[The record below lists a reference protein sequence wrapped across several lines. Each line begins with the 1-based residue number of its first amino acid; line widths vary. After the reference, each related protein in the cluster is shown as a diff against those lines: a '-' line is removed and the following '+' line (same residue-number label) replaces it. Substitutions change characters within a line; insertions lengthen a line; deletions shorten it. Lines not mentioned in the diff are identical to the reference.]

1 MVCFAVMPCFVCV
14 VFFGFAA
21 LEETSRRT
29 QLSERVKTGTPHR
42 PLAASPPRLFRPTL
56 EPLPQLLAFLPGRT
70 IALAA
75 PTPMRTD
82 VALAAATGAAVGGAA
97 VLLAHKTGWLGGRRA
112 PSLNWGD
119 AAVAPAAKHA
129 NGGGGAQSQT
139 APTRLSAATLASD
152 PVVRE
157 QLTRNIQFLGAE
169 GQAALA
175 DALVIVV
182 GLGGVGSHA
191 AHHLLRA
198 GVGRLRLI
206 DFDQVSRYRVCALR
220 ERDLCC
226 AFASLF

>member
-1 MVCFAVMPCFVCV
+1 
-14 VFFGFAA
+14 
-21 LEETSRRT
+21 
-29 QLSERVKTGTPHR
+29 
-42 PLAASPPRLFRPTL
+42 
-56 EPLPQLLAFLPGRT
+56 
-70 IALAA
+70 
-75 PTPMRTD
+75 MRTD

-97 VLLAHKTGWLGGRRA
+97 VLFAHKTGWMGGRRS
-112 PSLNWGD
+112 PPLNWGD

-129 NGGGGAQSQT
+129 IVGGAAQSQPAT
-139 APTRLSAATLASD
+139 TRLSAATLASD

-169 GQAALA
+169 GQASLA

-206 DFDQVSRYRVCALR
+206 DFDQVRSMCLLPVCVSVHVAVAL
-220 ERDLCC
+220 
-226 AFASLF
+226 FPH